1 MMNKNQTYYSKAK
14 TFDKK
19 NHRDRMKP
27 QDINLNPIAIP
38 DDYIEEAEKIMRR
51 IYNKITSS
59 KIRSF
64 LSFVSKVYNVENT
77 RTEAT
82 LLQESMDTLE
92 HMRIR
97 VIYEAGRED
106 SIRMIE
112 FIRDSR
118 IINYIKSIG
127 NSRKEFIKFARYMEA
142 LVAYHKF
149 YGGRD

>member
-1 MMNKNQTYYSKAK
+1 
-14 TFDKK
+14 
-19 NHRDRMKP
+19 
-27 QDINLNPIAIP
+27 
-38 DDYIEEAEKIMRR
+38 
-51 IYNKITSS
+51 
-59 KIRSF
+59 
-64 LSFVSKVYNVENT
+64 
-77 RTEAT
+77 
-82 LLQESMDTLE
+82 MDTLE